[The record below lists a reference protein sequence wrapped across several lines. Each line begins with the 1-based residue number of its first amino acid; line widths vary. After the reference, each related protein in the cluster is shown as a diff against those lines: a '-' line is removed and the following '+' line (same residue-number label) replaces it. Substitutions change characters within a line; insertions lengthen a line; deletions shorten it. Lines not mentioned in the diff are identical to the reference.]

1 MNTYTIS
8 QKSKNKHLKFHHYE
22 YIINEMIRFNAEN
35 KGLRRNIGKT
45 QFIKNIANNV
55 GTSVSNVYA
64 IIKDATITVRVL
76 NRKIS
81 TPCNRKLNYSVFL

>member
-22 YIINEMIRFNAEN
+22 YINEMIRFNAEN

-45 QFIKNIANNV
+45 QFV
-55 GTSVSNVYA
+55 
-64 IIKDATITVRVL
+64 
-76 NRKIS
+76 
-81 TPCNRKLNYSVFL
+81 